1 MASAEWTQPTYK
13 EVMEL
18 WRTRSDAGWGHPV
31 GRGNARHWSDCEAI
45 DTAAL
50 GDGVKGLRCNQATC
64 ALVCEPGYLAKGRR
78 RARCRKNKNKG
89 TWFWKNT
96 LGSCKSCDVQDPQ
109 ANDELITT
117 TCKVNEG
124 EFCVEI

>member
-50 GDGVKGLRCNQATC
+50 GDGVKERVQCVDPAS
-64 ALVCEPGYLAKGRR
+64 ASIR
-78 RARCRKNKNKG
+78 
-89 TWFWKNT
+89 
-96 LGSCKSCDVQDPQ
+96 LG
-109 ANDELITT
+109 E
-117 TCKVNEG
+117 
-124 EFCVEI
+124 